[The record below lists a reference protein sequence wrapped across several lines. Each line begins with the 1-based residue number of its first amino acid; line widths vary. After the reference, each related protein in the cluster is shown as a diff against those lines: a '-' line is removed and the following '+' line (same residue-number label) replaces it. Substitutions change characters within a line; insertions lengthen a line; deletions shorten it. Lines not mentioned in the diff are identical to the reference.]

1 MKNFL
6 TLIKV
11 VTYHVLFRRLKLVK
25 HTNCFRVTDGDG
37 NSIHFPFLRRYLFY
51 FNGVETRLNQV
62 KERYFYRPQSNMLVL
77 DIGAHIGEFTMVAA
91 RESKQVICFEPDP
104 IVRDVLV
111 LNTKMLNNVKI
122 MPIGLSD
129 QNKETEFFI
138 ATMHADSS
146 FIKPS
151 NYDSVINISSKRLD
165 SIEINYVNF
174 DYVLLKMDAEGFE
187 PEVLLGASG
196 ILKHVDECVVDVS
209 PERLGQSTL
218 SEVKTILQN
227 SGFKYVTLSQDMV
240 LKMVKQ

>member
-1 MKNFL
+1 
-6 TLIKV
+6 
-11 VTYHVLFRRLKLVK
+11 
-25 HTNCFRVTDGDG
+25 
-37 NSIHFPFLRRYLFY
+37 
-51 FNGVETRLNQV
+51 
-62 KERYFYRPQSNMLVL
+62 
-77 DIGAHIGEFTMVAA
+77 
-91 RESKQVICFEPDP
+91 
-104 IVRDVLV
+104 
-111 LNTKMLNNVKI
+111 
-122 MPIGLSD
+122 
-129 QNKETEFFI
+129 
-138 ATMHADSS
+138 MHADSS